1 MKITGKNPYVNLDAY
16 AKNVK
21 DKERIDNQGK
31 NAANQVVKEDKVV
44 LSQEAKRVQEAKK
57 LMESIPDIR
66 EEKIAKIKA
75 QIENGTY
82 QVEEKKLAAKM
93 IKESLLNELL

>member
-1 MKITGKNPYVNLDAY
+1 VKITGKNPYVNLDAY

-66 EEKIAKIKA
+66 EEKIAKVRA
-75 QIENGTY
+75 QMENGTY

>member
-1 MKITGKNPYVNLDAY
+1 LKITGKNPYVNLDAY

-31 NAANQVVKEDKVV
+31 KASNQVVKEDKVV
-44 LSQEAKRVQEAKK
+44 LSQEAKRVQKAKK

-66 EEKIAKIKA
+66 EEKIAKVKA

-82 QVEEKKLAAKM
+82 QVQEKKLAAKM

>member
-1 MKITGKNPYVNLDAY
+1 VKITGKNPYVNLDAY

-66 EEKIAKIKA
+66 EEKIAKVRA

>member
-1 MKITGKNPYVNLDAY
+1 MKITDKNPYVNLDAY

-21 DKERIDNQGK
+21 DKEKIDNQGTQASK
-31 NAANQVVKEDKVV
+31 QVMEEDKVV
-44 LSQEAKRVQEAKK
+44 LSQEAKKIQEAKK
-57 LMESIPDIR
+57 LMDSIPDIR

-82 QVEEKKLAAKM
+82 QVEEKKLAAK
-93 IKESLLNELL
+93 IVKESLLNELL

>member
-66 EEKIAKIKA
+66 EEKIAKVRA

>member
-66 EEKIAKIKA
+66 EEKIAKVRA
-75 QIENGTY
+75 QIESVTY

>member
-1 MKITGKNPYVNLDAY
+1 MKITDKNPYVNLDAY
-16 AKNVK
+16 TKNVK

-31 NAANQVVKEDKVV
+31 QAPKQVMEEDRVV
-44 LSQEAKRVQEAKK
+44 LSQEAKKIQEAKK
-57 LMESIPDIR
+57 LMDSIPDIR
-66 EEKIAKIKA
+66 EEKVAKIKA

>member
-1 MKITGKNPYVNLDAY
+1 M
-16 AKNVK
+16 
-21 DKERIDNQGK
+21 E
-31 NAANQVVKEDKVV
+31 EDKVI
-44 LSQEAKRVQEAKK
+44 LSQEAKKIQEAKK
-57 LMESIPDIR
+57 LMDSIPDIR
-66 EEKIAKIKA
+66 EEKVAKIKA

>member
-1 MKITGKNPYVNLDAY
+1 M
-16 AKNVK
+16 
-21 DKERIDNQGK
+21 E
-31 NAANQVVKEDKVV
+31 EDKVV
-44 LSQEAKRVQEAKK
+44 LSQEAKKIQEAKK
-57 LMESIPDIR
+57 LMDSIPDIR
-66 EEKIAKIKA
+66 EEKVAKIKA